1 MPDQKYNKGYSLRL
15 SNNDDWWITSDSE
28 NIGLIDRLAFIM
40 NLKEYPSNKSAKIIF
55 AESLDS
61 GISKIYKSNQNIK
74 NWRCLNYSNVRIW
87 QNDSIDDV
95 IYEVKDNQEE
105 IIKYIVLSNSLLP
118 IYLRNIDMK
127 GLSLHSALAEY
138 NGKGILFAAPGGTGK
153 STCYNRLPDYWKP
166 LCDDETLIVLDQNDT
181 YRAHPFPT
189 WSDYLM
195 KRKEN
200 TWDVQYSVPLSAI
213 FFIEQ
218 SDHDEIIY
226 IDRRKS
232 TLSITGSAKQ
242 ILAIFLHGMKKEQK
256 IDIST
261 KMFNNAFDMAKKIPV
276 FRLLVSL
283 NGQFWKE
290 VEKVV

>member
-1 MPDQKYNKGYSLRL
+1 LQECQTNNYSRVIFSKSLK
-15 SNNDDWWITSDSE
+15 SGMSFVPKEDDD
-28 NIGLIDRLAFIM
+28 
-40 NLKEYPSNKSAKIIF
+40 
-55 AESLDS
+55 
-61 GISKIYKSNQNIK
+61 K
-74 NWRCLNYSNVRIW
+74 NWDVYNYGIIHIW
-87 QNDSIDDV
+87 YSSSMKDI
-95 IYEVKDNQEE
+95 ICEVKHRELSDD
-105 IIKYIVLSNSLLP
+105 YMVLSYSLLP
-118 IYLRNIDMK
+118 IYLRNLDKK

-166 LCDDETLIVLDQNDT
+166 LCDDETLVVLDKNDT

-226 IDRRKS
+226 IDRREA

-290 VEKVV
+290 VEKVVE

>member
-1 MPDQKYNKGYSLRL
+1 
-15 SNNDDWWITSDSE
+15 
-28 NIGLIDRLAFIM
+28 
-40 NLKEYPSNKSAKIIF
+40 
-55 AESLDS
+55 
-61 GISKIYKSNQNIK
+61 
-74 NWRCLNYSNVRIW
+74 
-87 QNDSIDDV
+87 
-95 IYEVKDNQEE
+95 
-105 IIKYIVLSNSLLP
+105 
-118 IYLRNIDMK
+118 MK